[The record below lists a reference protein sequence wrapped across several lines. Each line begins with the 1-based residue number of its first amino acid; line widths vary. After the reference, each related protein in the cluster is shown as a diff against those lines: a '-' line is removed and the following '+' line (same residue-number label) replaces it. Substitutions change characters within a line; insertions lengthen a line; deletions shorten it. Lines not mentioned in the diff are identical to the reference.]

1 MKILQI
7 SKIILKQRGG
17 LLIHAEKSELSDRE
31 RGLKEKLHFALLEL
45 AGCTGEG
52 VDGVDGC

>member
-1 MKILQI
+1 M
-7 SKIILKQRGG
+7 GG